1 MSPPQ
6 VAPKSS
12 RWRRSMSVLESF
24 RLDGRRACVTGGSR
38 GLGLAM
44 ARGLAEAGAD
54 LVLIGRDA
62 SVLEQARS
70 SMADTGRQI
79 AILAADVGVPEA
91 SEAAARTVVDTFGP

>member
-24 RLDGRRACVTGGSR
+24 RLDGKRACVTGGSR
-38 GLGLAM
+38 GLGFAM

-54 LVLIGRDA
+54 LVLVGRELT
-62 SVLEQARS
+62 SLERARDELG
-70 SMADTGRQI
+70 ATGRRVE
-79 AILAADVGVPEA
+79 ILPVDVGSPGP
-91 SEAAARTVVDTFGP
+91 SEAGAQRVVD